1 MDEKVYSRNTILRTD
16 DLIVKELFWKNS
28 LQSYEFYFYKNSM
41 YLYKKVL
48 VQIDG
53 RVVVE

>member
-28 LQSYEFYFYKNSM
+28 LQAYEFYFYKNSM
-41 YLYKKVL
+41 YLYKKVI

>member
-41 YLYKKVL
+41 YPYKKVI